1 MDRVGVIYPYAWPL
15 PNLVDVGALLRDRG
29 YVVDLL
35 AAREAVGSSSEWSGQ
50 LSCDLVGHP
59 GVMTGRF
66 VHAPGWMRGRAQR
79 PYRRAAFLV
88 GRASLV
94 HRMRH
99 RHESDRYVALV
110 GCDAEGVLEAARL
123 AKTLPV
129 PYLYW
134 SLEIATFHADMTPA
148 ERALKDLETVVS
160 RNAAAVIVQDQ
171 WRARLLATENGLEGV
186 RTVYLPNSRRQVT
199 RLPRETSTLRARLG
213 IPQDVHLVI
222 YTGFLADWA
231 ECRGIAQSAAHWPNG
246 TALLLNSRAAADRS
260 LADTFRSLAPP
271 GRVYVNLDPVPD
283 SEYGALL
290 RCASAGVAL
299 YSPKE
304 SPAGFRENLE
314 VVGFSSGKIAA
325 YLQFGLPVI
334 VGMNTG
340 PRELVEEFD
349 CGVCVEDPH
358 GIGAALRRILADRP
372 AFSERAR
379 TCFAQRLALEPG
391 VSALADCL
399 DSLRDQRC

>member
-1 MDRVGVIYPYAWPL
+1 MDVA
-15 PNLVDVGALLRDRG
+15 ALLRYRG

-35 AAREAVGSSSEWSGQ
+35 AAREAVGSSLDWTTQ

-59 GVMTGRF
+59 GVLTGRF
-66 VHAPGWMRGRAQR
+66 TQTPGWMRGRGQR
-79 PYRRAAFLV
+79 PYRRAAFHV

-94 HRMRH
+94 HRMR
-99 RHESDRYVALV
+99 RRPDSDRYVALV
-110 GCDAEGVLEAARL
+110 GCDAEGVLEAAQLARL
-123 AKTLPV
+123 LRI

-134 SLEIATFHADMTPA
+134 SLEIATYHADMTRA
-148 ERALKDLETVVS
+148 ERALKDGEAAVS

-186 RTVYLPNSRRQVT
+186 RIVYLPNSRRQVA
-199 RLPRETSTLRARLG
+199 RLPEGTSTLRSRLG

-231 ECRGIAQSAAHWPNG
+231 ECRGIGQSAADWPSG

-260 LADTFRSLAPP
+260 LADRFRSLAPP
-271 GRVYVNLDPVPD
+271 GRVYVNPDPVPD

-290 RCASAGVAL
+290 RSASVGVAL

-304 SPAGFRENLE
+304 SPPGFRQNLE
-314 VVGFSSGKIAA
+314 VIGFSSGKIAD
-325 YLQFGLPVI
+325 YLQYGLPVI
-334 VGMNTG
+334 VGMNRG
-340 PRELVEEFD
+340 PRELVKEFD
-349 CGVCVEDPH
+349 CGVCVEDPRE
-358 GIGAALRRILADRP
+358 IGPALRRILAGRP
-372 AFSERAR
+372 AFSQRAR
-379 TCFAQRLALEPG
+379 DCFAQRLALEPG

-399 DSLRDQRC
+399 DSLSDRRC